1 MTGRPARRAPRARI
15 ISGLIVAS
23 GLAVACSQRVI
34 TGERSHA
41 SAAELNHLYVTLRQ
55 DTIDAIAGSPFL
67 AERFAMLERE
77 TTTTSGASW
86 TGTYLIGWRAYLELF
101 GPGGAEDLVEGSS
114 GIGFSTRRTGDGSA
128 IGEKL
133 RSIEGDEARTDI
145 MTRIVGEE
153 SVPWFAHIRLR
164 SLDRRA
170 FSVWLMDFRP
180 EYLQRKKMA
189 LAPDG
194 GFDRHGYNAA
204 AYATTER
211 MRAYEARLFDDLL
224 EVHIELGPAE
234 RLPFD
239 RFAKALGFVGNGR
252 GAVRVYRAGDA
263 ALVVTERPDA
273 RYRIRKVVCSLRS
286 AVDPPAE
293 HVFGPDA
300 RLIVR
305 GRRAIWSFGPD

>member
-15 ISGLIVAS
+15 ISRLVVAS
-23 GLAVACSQRVI
+23 GLTLACSQGAI
-34 TGERSHA
+34 PKEGPHA
-41 SAAELNHLYVTLRQ
+41 AAAELNHVYVTLRK
-55 DTIDAIAGSPFL
+55 DTIEAIAGSPFL
-67 AERFAMLERE
+67 AERFAMIERE
-77 TTTTSGASW
+77 TTRTSGASW
-86 TGTYLIGWRAYLELF
+86 TGTYLIGWQAYLELF

-114 GIGFSTRRTGDGSA
+114 GIGFSTRRIGDGSA
-128 IGEKL
+128 IGETL
-133 RSIEGDEARTDI
+133 RSIDGEEALIDVL
-145 MTRIVGEE
+145 TRIVGEE
-153 SVPWFAHIRLR
+153 SVPWFSHIRLR
-164 SLDRRA
+164 ALDRRA

-180 EYLQRKKMA
+180 EYLQRKKMS

-224 EVHIELGPAE
+224 EVHIELGRAE

-239 RFAKALGFVGNGR
+239 RFAQALGFVGNGR
-252 GAVRVYRAGDA
+252 GALRVYRAGDA
-263 ALVVTERPDA
+263 ALFVTERPDA

-286 AVDPPAE
+286 AVEPPAE

-300 RLIVR
+300 RLTVR